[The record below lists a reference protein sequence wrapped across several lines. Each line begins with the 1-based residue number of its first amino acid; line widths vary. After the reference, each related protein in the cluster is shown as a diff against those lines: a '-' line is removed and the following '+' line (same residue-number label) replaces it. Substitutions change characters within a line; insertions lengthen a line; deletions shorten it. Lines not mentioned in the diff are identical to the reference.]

1 MTINFIIKKN
11 KLLMIRK
18 SLLIVLTL
26 SFITSCVSPKVYKD
40 LEDKYASL
48 KRENKQ
54 LSNDYEGLLKSK
66 NEAQN
71 SLNKLQKQYDDA
83 VAQRDKLQSDYNAT
97 KSSLDNLKASYD
109 ALEKNSSSELAKNSQ
124 KNRELLA
131 QLEAKEQALAAE
143 NQRLINLKKD
153 LDEKSGRIQDL
164 EQVIAAKDAK
174 MNQLKDAI
182 SKALTNFEGKGLTVE
197 QRDGKVYISM
207 ENKLLFSSGS
217 WAVGAEGRTAVN
229 QLGNVLATNPDIAVL
244 IEGHTDNV
252 PYSGSEQVKGNWD
265 LSTKRATSIVEILR
279 ENKSINPENLTAAG
293 RGEYAPIASNE
304 TSEGKA
310 KNRRIEVIL
319 TPKLDE
325 ISKLLNE
332 I

>member
-1 MTINFIIKKN
+1 MKKN
-11 KLLMIRK
+11 I
-18 SLLIVLTL
+18 LLITLSVFVLTN
-26 SFITSCVSPKVYKD
+26 CVSPKVYKD

-48 KRENKQ
+48 KRESKQ
-54 LSNDYEGLLKSK
+54 LSSDYEDLLKSK

-71 SLNKLQKQYDDA
+71 SLNKLQKQYDEA
-83 VAQRDKLQSDYNAT
+83 VASRDKLQSDYNGV
-97 KSSLDNLKASYD
+97 KNSLDNLKASYD
-109 ALEKNSSSELAKNSQ
+109 ALEKNSSSEIAKNSQ

-153 LDEKSGRIQDL
+153 LDEKSGRIQEL

-217 WAVGAEGRTAVN
+217 WAVGTEGRTAVN

-252 PYSGSEQVKGNWD
+252 PYSGSGQVKGNWD

-293 RGEYAPIASNE
+293 RGEFAPIASNE

-332 I
+332 L